1 MTNRADSEL
10 VALARC
16 GDKDAF
22 SQLIERYQLM
32 AKRIAMGMIARED
45 IAWELVQEA
54 ILEAYL
60 SLDHLRDD
68 ARFKGWFYGII
79 LNVCRSYIREQ
90 KTDTFSLEAMM
101 GGVRC
106 DALAFPTAALDPQEV
121 AEQRELHSIMLKA
134 IQDLSAKDRLAT
146 LLFYYQQ
153 LSLREIAAILGVS
166 VVAVKGRLYR
176 AREQLRELLV
186 SVYPDMKFATS
197 REKGRKSMPKV
208 TVAAVLERPDGKKG
222 HVVVLLDEVGHRVL
236 NIWIAPAE
244 ALTIGMG
251 ITEVSAPRP
260 MTAHFMASLLRAT
273 DTKLEE
279 VRIETLKDDVF
290 YAVAR
295 FRHGDTLHELDA
307 RPSDAIA
314 LAVLMQSPI
323 YVAEEILQRCGIALP
338 EGKTVQI
345 GMVREAVLK
354 QVEETFQGIKSL
366 LLTPEE
372 SEQANQKFIAY
383 LIGEGA

>member
-1 MTNRADSEL
+1 MKNKADTEL
-10 VALARC
+10 VALARS
-16 GDKDAF
+16 GDKEAF

-32 AKRIAMGMIARED
+32 AKRISLGMIARED
-45 IAWELVQEA
+45 IARELVQEA

-60 SLDHLRDD
+60 SLDHLRDN
-68 ARFKGWFYGII
+68 ARFKSWFYGIV

-90 KTDTFSLEAMM
+90 KTDTFSLEVMM
-101 GGVRC
+101 GGVHC
-106 DALAFPTAALDPQEV
+106 DALAFPSAALDPQEV
-121 AEQRELHSIMLKA
+121 AEQRELHSIVLKA
-134 IQDLSAKDRLAT
+134 IQDLSPKDRLAT
-146 LLFYYQQ
+146 LLFYYEQ

-176 AREQLRELLV
+176 AREQLREQLL
-186 SVYPDMKFATS
+186 SVYPDMKYATS
-197 REKGRKSMPKV
+197 REKGRKSMTKV
-208 TVAAVLERPDGKKG
+208 TVAAVLERPDEKKG
-222 HVVVLLDEVGHRVL
+222 HVVVLLDEIGQRVL
-236 NIWIAPAE
+236 NIWIGPAE

-260 MTAHFMASLLRAT
+260 MTAHFMVNLLRAT
-273 DTKLEE
+273 DMKLEE
-279 VRIETLKDDVF
+279 VRVETLKDDVF

-295 FRHGDTLHELDA
+295 FRQGDALHELDA

-323 YVAEEILQRCGIALP
+323 YVAEEILQRDGIALP
-338 EGKTVQI
+338 KGKTVQI
-345 GMVREAVLK
+345 GTVRDAVLK

-366 LLTPEE
+366 SLTPEE
-372 SEQANQKFIAY
+372 CEQANQKFVAY

>member
-1 MTNRADSEL
+1 MKHTADSEL
-10 VALARC
+10 VALARS
-16 GDKDAF
+16 GNKDAF

-32 AKRIAMGMIARED
+32 AKRIALGMIARED
-45 IAWELVQEA
+45 IARELVQEA

-60 SLDHLRDD
+60 SLDHLRDN
-68 ARFKGWFYGII
+68 ARFKGWFYGIV
-79 LNVCRSYIREQ
+79 LNVCRSYLREQ

-106 DALAFPTAALDPQEV
+106 DALALPSAALDPQEV
-121 AEQRELHSIMLKA
+121 AEQRELHSIVLKA
-134 IQDLSAKDRLAT
+134 IQDLSPKDRVAT
-146 LLFYYQQ
+146 LLFYYEH

-176 AREQLRELLV
+176 AREQLREQLV
-186 SVYPDMKFATS
+186 VVYPEMNYATS
-197 REKGRKSMPKV
+197 REQGRKRMTKV
-208 TVAAVLERPDGKKG
+208 TVAAVLERSDEKKG
-222 HVVVLLDEVGHRVL
+222 HAVVLLDEIGQRVL
-236 NIWIAPAE
+236 TIWIGPVE

-260 MTAHFMASLLRAT
+260 MTAHFMVNLLRAT
-273 DTKLEE
+273 EMKLEE
-279 VRIETLKDDVF
+279 VRIETLKEDVF

-295 FRHGDTLHELDA
+295 FRQGDALHELGA

-323 YVAEEILQRCGIALP
+323 SVAEEILQRAGIALP
-338 EGKTVQI
+338 EGKTVQM
-345 GMVREAVLK
+345 GTVREAVLK

-366 LLTPEE
+366 SLATADC
-372 SEQANQKFIAY
+372 EQANQQFIAY
-383 LIGEGA
+383 LLGEGA